1 MISPLLQRAGPEPAL
16 ALRAAAERQHHRQ
29 RDLALA
35 EIVADVLAELGR
47 LAAVVEHVVDQLE
60 GDAEVHAERA
70 AGGVLGLGPVGQ
82 DRADLA
88 GGGEQLGGLGADHGE
103 IFVLGGRGV
112 LGGAELHHLAL
123 GDDGGGVRQDVERAH
138 RADLDHHLERL
149 AEQEVADQHA
159 RLVAP
164 EHARGGPA
172 APHVALVDHVV
183 VQQRRG
189 VHELDRGGE
198 LDVAVAGIAGQARHR
213 QGQHRPQPL
222 AAGRDQVVGD
232 LRDHR
237 HLGAGARQNLGV
249 DPLHVGRDE
258 LDQAVDGGVGRTEWD
273 DDGHVRAPDCGD
285 KVREE
290 DRNAMLHRQVRVP

>member
-1 MISPLLQRAGPEPAL
+1 MTSPCSSVRVQNVAL

-35 EIVADVLAELGR
+35 EIVADILAELGR
-47 LAAVVEHVVDQLE
+47 LAAVVERVVDELE
-60 GDAEVHAERA
+60 GDAEIHAERA
-70 AGGVLGLGPVGQ
+70 AGGVLGLRPVGEH
-82 DRADLA
+82 RPDLA

-123 GDDGGGVRQDVERAH
+123 GDDGGGDRQDVERAQ

-149 AEQEVADQHA
+149 AEQEIADQHA

-164 EHARGGPA
+164 QHARRGLA
-172 APHVALVDHVV
+172 APHLALVDDVV

-198 LDVAVAGIAGQARHR
+198 LDVAVAGIAGQSCAIARVSIGR
-213 QGQHRPQPL
+213 SRLPPDEIRWL
-222 AAGRDQVVGD
+222 ATSGIIVTSEPVRDRIVA
-232 LRDHR
+232 LTRSMS
-237 HLGAGARQNLGV
+237 GATSSTRRSIDGV
-249 DPLHVGRDE
+249 R
-258 LDQAVDGGVGRTEWD
+258 LDFRT
-273 DDGHVRAPDCGD
+273 G
-285 KVREE
+285 
-290 DRNAMLHRQVRVP
+290 